1 MVCVAY
7 KMPGIFYWRHVS
19 YTIRAKLDLAEL
31 EGRVYGRILPEASLL
46 QVTRQMWPIT
56 NDVSY

>member
-1 MVCVAY
+1 
-7 KMPGIFYWRHVS
+7 MPGIFYWRHVS